1 MSRRQAREVA
11 LQALYQIDISG
22 TDPLLA
28 LDLLLEILQ
37 RELPADDLSF
47 ARHSGSAVFQ
57 EQFTL
62 EGEDRDF
69 ALDLVTGTVKHL
81 EQIDG
86 LLGQYSKDWALSR
99 LARVDHNIM
108 RLAVYE
114 MLYRP
119 DVPGGVA
126 INEAVEL
133 AKVYGNDDS
142 ARFVNGVLGKI
153 WQERVQGP

>member
-11 LQALYQIDISG
+11 LQTLYQIDISG

-47 ARHSGSAVFQ
+47 ARHSGSAVFS
-57 EQFTL
+57 EKFSL
-62 EGEDRDF
+62 AEEDRAF
-69 ALDLVTGTVKHL
+69 ALDLVTGTVRHL
-81 EQIDG
+81 DEIDA

-114 MLYRP
+114 MLHRP

-153 WQERVQGP
+153 WQEKVQGP